1 MKGSQVKEAVGRAAG
16 GCAAPWGCLCPGVPL
31 AAFCLPASPDLS
43 GKVSRPSSC
52 LLISHSSMNPGSF
65 LEGSKSGCIMDQLCS
80 DYLSNGWELWF
91 WIYGILEQFVILL
104 LLDCVDGVFP
114 AQIP

>member
-1 MKGSQVKEAVGRAAG
+1 
-16 GCAAPWGCLCPGVPL
+16 
-31 AAFCLPASPDLS
+31 
-43 GKVSRPSSC
+43 
-52 LLISHSSMNPGSF
+52 
-65 LEGSKSGCIMDQLCS
+65 MDQLCS

-104 LLDCVDGVFP
+104 LLDCVDGGFP